1 MAKQQQL
8 DWDKQCSQQHLA
20 RISTHI
26 DDWRAISPFL
36 WLSDADEMAILG
48 SAPHSVPAQRIAML
62 RKWNQKLG
70 TKATYKQL
78 YQVFEQ
84 CGRADLMD
92 VLKGMLSENSSEEG
106 EGLLCVL

>member
-8 DWDKQCSQQHLA
+8 DWDMQCSQQHLA

-26 DDWRAISPFL
+26 DDWQAISPFFG
-36 WLSDADEMAILG
+36 LSEADEKAILG
-48 SAPHSVPAQRIAML
+48 SAPHSVPAQKIAML
-62 RKWNQKLG
+62 RKWNQILG

-78 YQVFEQ
+78 YEVFEQ

-92 VLKGMLSENSSEEG
+92 VVKGLLGGNSSKEG
-106 EGLLCVL
+106 EKLLCML

>member
-1 MAKQQQL
+1 MARQWLL

-26 DDWRAISPFL
+26 DDWQAISPFL
-36 WLSDADEMAILG
+36 GLSEADEMAILG

-62 RKWNQKLG
+62 RKWNKKLG

-84 CGRADLMD
+84 CDRADLMD
-92 VLKGMLSENSSEEG
+92 VVKGLLTENSSEEG
-106 EGLLCVL
+106 EKLFCCM